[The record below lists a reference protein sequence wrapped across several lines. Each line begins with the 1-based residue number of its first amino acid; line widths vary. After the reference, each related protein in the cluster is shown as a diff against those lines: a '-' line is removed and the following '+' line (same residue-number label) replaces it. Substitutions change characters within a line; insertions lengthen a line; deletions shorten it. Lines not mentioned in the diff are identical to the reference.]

1 MIGAD
6 NEVDLSKVL
15 NKIPDKQDLV
25 NLLADV
31 IDVWENIGIVL
42 KVSNGK
48 LQSLRYSYLNEAL
61 KLADMLQS
69 WLDERPTPVTWSTV
83 ISALESKIV
92 SKKQTAMEILQFLSQ
107 PDVYSKYINAHN
119 FEQLSIV

>member
-1 MIGAD
+1 MIGTD
-6 NEVDLSKVL
+6 NEVDVSKVL
-15 NKIPDKQDLV
+15 NKIPDKHDLV

-48 LQSLRYSYLNEAL
+48 LQSLRYSYLSETL

-69 WLDERPTPVTWSTV
+69 WLDEQSTPVTWSTV

-92 SKKQTAMEILQFLSQ
+92 GKKQTAMEILQFLTQ
-107 PDVYSKYINAHN
+107 PDVYSKYINTDI
-119 FEQLSIV
+119 FEQ

>member
-1 MIGAD
+1 MIGTD
-6 NEVDLSKVL
+6 NEVDVSKVL

-48 LQSLRYSYLNEAL
+48 LQSLRYSYLNETL
-61 KLADMLQS
+61 KLGDMLQS
-69 WLDERPTPVTWSTV
+69 WLDEGPTPVTWSTI

-92 SKKQTAMEILQFLSQ
+92 AKNKQQWKF
-107 PDVYSKYINAHN
+107 YN
-119 FEQLSIV
+119 F